1 MHREYNCEGCTNIE
15 NGCMNRCSNYVMVPD
30 QCYVKPSLGITP
42 RFIWN
47 EQRITD
53 IKEAI
58 ERRTKAFEE
67 IPVEWINE
75 YNELLTNLNAVRGE

>member
-30 QCYVKPSLGITP
+30 KYYVKPPLGVTP
-42 RFIWN
+42 RIIWD
-47 EQRITD
+47 EQRIKD

-58 ERRTKAFEE
+58 ERRTTALEK

-75 YNELLTNLNAVRGE
+75 YNELLENTFRRN

>member
-1 MHREYNCEGCTNIE
+1 MIKTAKRPQLG
-15 NGCMNRCSNYVMVPD
+15 VM
-30 QCYVKPSLGITP
+30 P
-42 RFIWN
+42 RIIWN

-58 ERRTKAFEE
+58 ERKTKAFEE

-75 YNELLTNLNAVRGE
+75 YNELLENTFRRNK